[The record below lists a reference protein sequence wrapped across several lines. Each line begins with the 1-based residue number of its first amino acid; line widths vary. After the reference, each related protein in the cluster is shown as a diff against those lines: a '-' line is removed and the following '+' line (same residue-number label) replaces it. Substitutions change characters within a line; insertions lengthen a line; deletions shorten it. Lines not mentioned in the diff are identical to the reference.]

1 MCPRAQVA
9 LLLTCEYLSIVL
21 DESTTCNMD
30 GQPCLV
36 CLMGLADDGEWVMVY
51 IGQTNMAKQRTAQD
65 VYDAAKKVVVDLD
78 PRLWPLIR
86 CGGTD
91 GCAAMRSSNHYAGID
106 GNRKKDADNF
116 MSIFTR
122 EFTARKKAAAAAAA
136 QPAAASVGDADEANL
151 GPEPEPDPDP
161 DPGEPGPDADTLAM
175 HCLLHMLALGVL
187 DAVDELP
194 PWFIK
199 FVQKITT
206 FFKTSCKR
214 YTEFKELIKKAFE
227 DFLVDNPHPEK
238 DEKLRY
244 KMYYFTSRAAP
255 HPPGCVPVPPVLQ
268 VLSVWLALL
277 LLTRVRLRA

>member
-1 MCPRAQVA
+1 
-9 LLLTCEYLSIVL
+9 
-21 DESTTCNMD
+21 
-30 GQPCLV
+30 
-36 CLMGLADDGEWVMVY
+36 MG
-51 IGQTNMAKQRTAQD
+51 T
-65 VYDAAKKVVVDLD
+65 KV
-78 PRLWPLIR
+78 PHTK
-86 CGGTD
+86 G
-91 GCAAMRSSNHYAGID
+91 
-106 GNRKKDADNF
+106 
-116 MSIFTR
+116 
-122 EFTARKKAAAAAAA
+122 
-136 QPAAASVGDADEANL
+136 VGDD
-151 GPEPEPDPDP
+151 
-161 DPGEPGPDADTLAM
+161 
-175 HCLLHMLALGVL
+175 LALPKGHDLVL

-199 FVQKITT
+199 FVQKIST

-277 LLTRVRLRA
+277 LLTRVRLRAWLPAPLNPLDLIHIALLSN